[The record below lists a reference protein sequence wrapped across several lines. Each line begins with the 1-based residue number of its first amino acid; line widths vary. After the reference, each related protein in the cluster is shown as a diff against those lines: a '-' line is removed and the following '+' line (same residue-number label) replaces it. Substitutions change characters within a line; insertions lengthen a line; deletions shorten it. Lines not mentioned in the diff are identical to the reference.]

1 MEKALT
7 FSLPYPPTENHMRK
21 NAYRYTAKGKRYV
34 ARTFTKSA
42 QAWITGAVERTKSI
56 VSSASWTAL
65 DCKTVVEITVF
76 FPDNRRRDASN
87 LQKAL
92 LDALEKGGV
101 YVNDKWALP
110 RVQDFHVADKKE
122 EARVELKIYAL

>member
-1 MEKALT
+1 MERLI

-21 NAYRYTAKGKRYV
+21 NAYRYSSTGKRYV
-34 ARTFTKSA
+34 ARTFTKTA
-42 QAWITGAVERTKSI
+42 QTWMDDAIKRTMEI

-65 DCKTVVEITVF
+65 DCKTVVEITVY

-101 YVNDKWALP
+101 YVNDRWALS
-110 RVQDFHVADKKE
+110 RIMDFHVASKKE
-122 EARVELKIYAL
+122 EARVELTIYAL

>member
-1 MEKALT
+1 MERLI

-21 NAYRYTAKGKRYV
+21 NAYRYSSTGKRYV
-34 ARTFTKSA
+34 ARTFTKTA
-42 QAWITGAVERTKSI
+42 QTWMDDAIKRTMEI

-65 DCKTVVEITVF
+65 DCKTVVEITVY

-110 RVQDFHVADKKE
+110 RVQDFHVASKKE
-122 EARVELKIYAL
+122 EARVGLTIYAL

>member
-1 MEKALT
+1 VERLI
-7 FSLPYPPTENHMRK
+7 FSLPLPPTENHMRK
-21 NAYRYTAKGKRYV
+21 NAYRYTATGKRYT

-42 QAWITGAVERTKSI
+42 QAWMDDAIKRTIEI

-65 DCKTVVEITVF
+65 DCKTVVEITVY

-110 RVQDFHVADKKE
+110 RVQNFHTASKKD
-122 EARVELKIYAL
+122 EARVELEIYAL

>member
-1 MEKALT
+1 MERLI

-21 NAYRYTAKGKRYV
+21 NAYRYSSTGKRYV
-34 ARTFTKSA
+34 ARTFTKTA
-42 QAWITGAVERTKSI
+42 QTWMDDAIKRTMEI

-65 DCKTVVEITVF
+65 DCKTVVEITVY

-101 YVNDKWALP
+101 YVNDKWTLP
-110 RVQDFHVADKKE
+110 RVQDFHVASKKE
-122 EARVELKIYAL
+122 EARVELTIYAL